1 MLPLPGEA
9 QRVNGKKVPLQQQQQ
24 DMIRN
29 SVVSKCGCIDY
40 LRLSSHMTECV
51 TVLLSDSLLRDPR
64 GREAPCCVI
73 CVSTECSV
81 SEANVW
87 EMPRI
92 YIHLIRDKIN
102 ELIRTFTNL
111 MFFSLF
117 WMIYYLFKTKK
128 QLIVLGVFPSWFI
141 GWFTALLIVM
151 PILTLCLVIGAF
163 LCFFC

>member
-1 MLPLPGEA
+1 MARRFLCSNSSRTWLET
-9 QRVNGKKVPLQQQQQ
+9 QWY
-24 DMIRN
+24 RN
-29 SVVSKCGCIDY
+29 VVVLILSVWVA
-40 LRLSSHMTECV
+40 TWPN
-51 TVLLSDSLLRDPR
+51 VLLSCFHSSDSLLRDPR

-92 YIHLIRDKIN
+92 YIHLIRDKMN